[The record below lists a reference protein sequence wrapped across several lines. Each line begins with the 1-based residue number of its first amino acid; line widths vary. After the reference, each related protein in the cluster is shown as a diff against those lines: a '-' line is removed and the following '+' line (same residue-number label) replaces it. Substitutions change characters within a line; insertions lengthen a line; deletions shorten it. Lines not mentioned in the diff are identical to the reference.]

1 MEENINEEDVR
12 EFYRLLEHK
21 NQTEIRVIELSEDFK
36 TSKVKKHFFVSSEEE
51 FISKVKEFN
60 GKYNLYAGLN
70 ERKDRGT
77 VAKDV
82 ISIKRFFIDIDCKI
96 KPSSEEDLIE
106 CKRDTDEIIKDIFEK
121 TNQKPT
127 IIFSGNGYQ
136 LIYYIPVIEIDDNN
150 RDEIN
155 DKIQSYSK
163 ELIKKFSND
172 KIKLDNV
179 GDLPRIIR
187 ITGTTN
193 IKGGKLSKFVE
204 INKDDNKLLEDYI
217 LSLEKQTTTSTKSKD
232 TSGSGLEYRR
242 IIALLWEGK
251 SREEIY
257 KLMEVYRKW
266 TSSTEQYRTLTF
278 ESAEEFYLKEKAGKE
293 NKSLDTNFIFDDDL
307 LVKQK
312 IFVQDKISSNIFSY
326 GIFLP
331 KNVTYKREKRRV
343 TKQEW
348 IPVLITSGNNKLI
361 EIDEESLEKNNKIR
375 FDDIPTKFKLRYS
388 LKNTKAYLE
397 NSNLIIDKSKLYE
410 KIRNQ
415 YSKYCVFIDDTWYD
429 IHTLWDIGTYF
440 FMLFSHYPI
449 LELRGMT
456 GTGKTKIMNISSYM
470 TFNGSDIMINPSE
483 STLFRE
489 TQGRRITKY
498 IDEAEK
504 LFAYNKNSGKYEG
517 DTRAELLNG
526 SYSKNSFV
534 PRQEKE
540 GNKFVTKWYACY
552 SPTALGSIN
561 GVHGATENRAI
572 THITTKNNRNDAR
585 GSLEPEDDDKDII
598 WQEIRDDLFLFG
610 LNYWQEIE
618 KIYFEID
625 KRTTKTEARILQLW
639 KPLFTIVKFIDE
651 NLYIKVEQFASE
663 LSEQKINDLIS
674 EGSIEDRLLTILY
687 HILRKEDLNKVYVQN
702 IREEYNSSC
711 ENEKEK
717 LSKHSK
723 TISSRLDNLGLKKYR
738 KTDTNKGAYYEINF
752 KNFRKIIEPIKPTLF
767 SEDLKG

>member
-106 CKRDTDEIIKDIFEK
+106 CKRVTDEIIKDIFEK

-217 LSLEKQTTTSTKSKD
+217 L
-232 TSGSGLEYRR
+232 
-242 IIALLWEGK
+242 
-251 SREEIY
+251 
-257 KLMEVYRKW
+257 
-266 TSSTEQYRTLTF
+266 
-278 ESAEEFYLKEKAGKE
+278 YLKKKAGKE

-489 TQGRRITKY
+489 TQDRRITKY

-625 KRTTKTEARILQLW
+625 KRTTKIEARNLQLS
-639 KPLFTIVKFIDE
+639 KP
-651 NLYIKVEQFASE
+651 
-663 LSEQKINDLIS
+663 
-674 EGSIEDRLLTILY
+674 LLTI
-687 HILRKEDLNKVYVQN
+687 
-702 IREEYNSSC
+702 
-711 ENEKEK
+711 
-717 LSKHSK
+717 
-723 TISSRLDNLGLKKYR
+723 
-738 KTDTNKGAYYEINF
+738 
-752 KNFRKIIEPIKPTLF
+752 
-767 SEDLKG
+767 